1 MRWSTQFSPV
11 GEFRTW
17 LRANS
22 FNSALAVCGALS
34 FLLVTRE
41 AWGAAKTLEDFRY
54 FRALSID
61 LQGRMP
67 TRAEVAA
74 FEKDDFD
81 TNAWIDAHL
90 QGSAYAERVRRIYM
104 DLMRLE
110 VGNAF
115 QFVQG
120 PNVLRRYPLLGP
132 QGQTIYV
139 YYRRGQRRV
148 RPETDGVFCLDQ
160 AETGLQFP
168 ANAAAT
174 GTPINVAQATLDKY
188 TKKVKPWWLYRDY
201 TAPNPSIKIGMVNIP
216 GFTPNPGLMKE
227 FDGSTTND
235 VYVCAEEASLL
246 DTGTIYASGRT
257 MKGVGTPPYGR
268 LDFPPL
274 DSSYATK
281 NAGQPIDCNTNG
293 ALSFATDCGCGVGLE
308 HCMPGDNPG
317 FDPGAFTLPTRVPL
331 GWDMPFDNVA
341 QNQSAWSRMFWAQE
355 AVHFLDMIVGEDHD
369 FREVLTSKADVING
383 PLAQFYREIAPAS
396 CCGNGI
402 YLGYTQGQQLFD
414 PAKIPTDLLPHDVT
428 TWRKVDDRGS
438 LASGLLTM
446 PVFLTKY
453 GTRRARAHVLWQA
466 FACKDFIAEN
476 LQLMPSTEP
485 DLTKRAGCQAC
496 HATLEPLAAYFSRIQ
511 ESSFVWLPQDKFP
524 VDLKQ
529 CAAPNNDI
537 TKIPGY
543 CSGYYDPAFTSSTQ
557 ATLRGAY
564 ASSANADAGPA
575 GMAAYLTGTSQFET
589 CVAQNVT
596 ESFLGRAL
604 TPDDQVLQQ
613 ALAQTLAGNGYR
625 MKALVKAL
633 VVSDAYKKANNLSST
648 AWRTE
653 GGGQ

>member
-1 MRWSTQFSPV
+1 MRWSTQ
-11 GEFRTW
+11 
-17 LRANS
+17 
-22 FNSALAVCGALS
+22 ALAVCG
-34 FLLVTRE
+34 LLLFS
-41 AWGAAKTLEDFRY
+41 ADAGAAKTLEDFRY

-81 TNAWIDAHL
+81 TNAWIEGRL
-90 QGSAYAERVRRIYM
+90 SGPAYAERVRRIYM

-115 QFVQG
+115 QFVQNA
-120 PNVLRRYPLLGP
+120 NVLRRYSVMGP
-132 QGQTIYV
+132 QGQQMYV

-160 AETGLQFP
+160 AETGMQFP
-168 ANAAAT
+168 ANAAPT
-174 GTPINVAQATLDKY
+174 GTPIPVAQATLDKY
-188 TKKVKPWWLYRDY
+188 TKKLRPWWLYRDY
-201 TAPNPSIKIGMVNIP
+201 TAQSPSIKIGNITIP

-227 FDGSTTND
+227 PDNSPTTD

-246 DTGTIYASGRT
+246 ETGTIYASGRT
-257 MKGVGTPPYGR
+257 MKGSGTPPYGR

-293 ALSFATDCGCGVGLE
+293 ALGLAVDCGCGVGLE
-308 HCMPGDNPG
+308 HCMPGDGPG

-331 GWDMPFDNVA
+331 GWDMKFDDVP

-355 AVHFLDMIVGEDHD
+355 AVHFLDMIVGEDRD

-402 YLGYTQGQQLFD
+402 YLGYTQGQQLFE
-414 PAKIPTDLLPHDVT
+414 AKNIPTDLLPHDVT
-428 TWRKVDDRGS
+428 TWRKIDDRGP

-466 FACKDFIAEN
+466 FACKSFVADN
-476 LQLMPSTEP
+476 LQLKPSTEP
-485 DLTKRAGCQAC
+485 DLTKRDGCQAC
-496 HATLEPLAAYFSRIQ
+496 HATLEPLSAYFSRIQ
-511 ESSFVWLPQDKFP
+511 ESSFVWLPPDKFP
-524 VDLKQ
+524 TSLKT

-543 CSGYYDPAFTSSTQ
+543 CSAYYDPAFTNSMQGS
-557 ATLRGAY
+557 LRGAY
-564 ASSANADAGPA
+564 ASPQNADAGPA
-575 GMAAYLTGTSQFET
+575 GIAAYLTQTSQFET

-604 TPDDQVLQQ
+604 TPDDQVLEQ
-613 ALAQTLAGNGYR
+613 ALAQSLANNGYR

-633 VVSDAYKKANNLSST
+633 VISDAYKKANNLSST
-648 AWRTE
+648 AWRE
-653 GGGQ
+653 GGGK